1 MHMSDALL
9 SPAVGG
15 GMWVGTVALIG
26 WSVSRLKRNLD
37 ERKVP
42 LMGVMGAFVFAA
54 QMINIAIPGTGSSGH
69 LGGGLLLAVLLG
81 PHAAFLALFSVLAVQ
96 ALLFGDGGLLA
107 LGANAFNL
115 GFFPCFVC
123 YPLFYRTVVGT
134 SSTRARIFAGA
145 LLAGIVGLQ
154 FGSLGVVAQTTLSGL
169 TELPAL
175 PFLLLMQPIHL
186 AIGVIEGLATAG
198 VLLFV
203 TSAGIVPHESTG
215 SRRAALAFLTSALLL
230 AGVVSFFAS
239 TQPDGLE
246 WAVERAGHSSPVS
259 SSASPTASPPPASS
273 VPSPASPAP
282 EAWSLKPAP
291 PEPAEALLG
300 TSATAGIVGTIITL
314 LAAGLVALALRRK
327 ES

>member
-15 GMWVGTVALIG
+15 AMWIGTAGLIA
-26 WSVSRLKRNLD
+26 WSSRRVKADLD
-37 ERKVP
+37 ERNVP

-81 PHAAFLALFSVLAVQ
+81 PHAAFLTLFSVLAVQ

-115 GFFPCFVC
+115 GFTSCFIA
-123 YPLFYRTVVGT
+123 YPLLYRTTVG
-134 SSTRARIFAGA
+134 SNPTRARVLAGA
-145 LLAGIVGLQ
+145 LLAGVVGLQ
-154 FGSLGVVAQTTLSGL
+154 IGSVGVVAQTTLSGL

-186 AIGVIEGLATAG
+186 AIGIIEGLATAG
-198 VLLFV
+198 VLFFV

-215 SRRAALAFLTSALLL
+215 SRRTALALLAAALLL
-230 AGVVSFFAS
+230 AGVVSPFAS
-239 TQPDGLE
+239 SSPDGLE
-246 WAVERAGHSSPVS
+246 WAQERVAPRPTVASLPGSPS
-259 SSASPTASPPPASS
+259 DCDLTS
-273 VPSPASPAP
+273 VPRR
-282 EAWSLKPAP
+282 AP
-291 PEPAEALLG
+291 PRSLRPAVTEEDEAVASRSAAALIG
-300 TSATAGIVGTIITL
+300 TVVTL
-314 LAAGLVALALRRK
+314 LIAGLVAFALRRK
-327 ES
+327 EP